1 MERQPVTP
9 FSSPIIIENK
19 YRVVASRDRRKSG
32 SFARHNRVAH
42 PRPSTFKRIGGKR
55 RRAIFRLLRSG
66 GTCENSSSAC
76 RDCCDRDG
84 ASPCCER
91 AWVPSP
97 GNDALRGPTQRAPAH
112 GPPAAATLQ
121 NPHYRPNPPT
131 PL

>member
-1 MERQPVTP
+1 MAGQAVTA

-66 GTCENSSSAC
+66 RTCENSSSAC

-97 GNDALRGPTQRAPAH
+97 GNDALRGPTQRD
-112 GPPAAATLQ
+112 AADGASAAGALEK
-121 NPHYRPNPPT
+121 R
-131 PL
+131 L